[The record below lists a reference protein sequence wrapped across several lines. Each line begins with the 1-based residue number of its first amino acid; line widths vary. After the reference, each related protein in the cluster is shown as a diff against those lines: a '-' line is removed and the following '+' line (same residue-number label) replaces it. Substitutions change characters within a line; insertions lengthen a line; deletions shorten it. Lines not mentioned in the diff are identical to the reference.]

1 MIYFA
6 SEFVH
11 ELSTICIW
19 GHRDDLLYL
28 HRGIWRIHNVN
39 WINLSN

>member
-11 ELSTICIW
+11 EYY
-19 GHRDDLLYL
+19 LYL
-28 HRGIWRIHNVN
+28 GSPWWSAIFT
-39 WINLSN
+39 